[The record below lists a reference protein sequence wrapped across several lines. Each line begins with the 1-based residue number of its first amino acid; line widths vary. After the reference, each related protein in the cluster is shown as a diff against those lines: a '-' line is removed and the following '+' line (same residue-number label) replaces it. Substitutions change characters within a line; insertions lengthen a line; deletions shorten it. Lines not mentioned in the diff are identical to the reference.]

1 MKLPVLIL
9 SAMALFSAPVFAAEQ
24 IVIDP
29 ITPAKGKVAT
39 GVKKS
44 EQVTVS
50 GPLQIVPMGGA
61 MMTIQ
66 SSNYG
71 QLILFSPWE
80 IDVSAEKRLRELES
94 SHAIVKV
101 TGRLNTVCSE
111 KELRSEVMGCRRF
124 DMTKVIVI
132 EKP

>member
-1 MKLPVLIL
+1 
-9 SAMALFSAPVFAAEQ
+9 
-24 IVIDP
+24 
-29 ITPAKGKVAT
+29 
-39 GVKKS
+39 
-44 EQVTVS
+44 
-50 GPLQIVPMGGA
+50 MGGA